1 MKKKKQSKKR
11 VINWNHYRAFF
22 ATALSCLLFMS
33 LLLVMQKQTS
43 SLIALSA
50 AQEATEEAAL
60 TPPNVQETL
69 GITFESTKSAT
80 LRVPILMYHY
90 IEHVEDPNDHFR
102 ELMNTHPELFE
113 EQVKALKDN
122 GYTFMTMKEVGD
134 ILDGVGTLPAKPV
147 VLTFD
152 DGYKDFL
159 FDALPIMK
167 KYQAKGTMYMISGFT
182 DNPNHMTK
190 AELEE
195 IMSSGLV
202 EVGAHTIHHQYL
214 AGISEELATTEI
226 AGSKMMLEFM
236 LGVPIVSFAYPFGA
250 NDEQAA
256 RIVAEAG
263 YTTAVTTAPGIEIRK
278 DNRFIID
285 RLRPGGRVGTDLI
298 NYLEGNYFEAF

>member
-1 MKKKKQSKKR
+1 MKKKKQNKKR
-11 VINWNHYRAFF
+11 AISRKHYRAFF
-22 ATALSCLLFMS
+22 TTILSCILFIS
-33 LLLVMQKQTS
+33 LLIVMQKQTS
-43 SLIALSA
+43 SLITLSA
-50 AQEATEEAAL
+50 AQKASEEAAL

-113 EQVKALKDN
+113 EQVKTLKDA
-122 GYTFMTMKEVGD
+122 GYTFITMKEVGD
-134 ILDGVGTLPAKPV
+134 ILDGVGVLPPKPV

-167 KYQAKGTMYMISGFT
+167 KYHAKSTMYMISGFT
-182 DNPNHMTK
+182 TNPNHMTQEQLK
-190 AELEE
+190 EV
-195 IMSSGLV
+195 MNSGLV
-202 EVGAHTIHHQYL
+202 EIGAHTIHHVYL
-214 AGISEELATTEI
+214 EGANETTATTEI
-226 AGSKMMLEFM
+226 AGSKTMLELM

-250 NDEQAA
+250 TDDQAS

-263 YTTAVTTAPGIEIRK
+263 FTTAVTTAPGIGVKKE
-278 DNRFIID
+278 NRYILD
-285 RLRPGGRVGTDLI
+285 RLRPGGRVGEGLT
-298 NYLEGNYFEAF
+298 NYLEGNHFEAF